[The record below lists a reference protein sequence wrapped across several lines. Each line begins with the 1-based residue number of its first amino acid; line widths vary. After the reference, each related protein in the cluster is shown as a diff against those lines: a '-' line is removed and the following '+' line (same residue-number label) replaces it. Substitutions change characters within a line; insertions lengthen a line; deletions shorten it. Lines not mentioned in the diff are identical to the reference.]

1 MLSIWE
7 KESFYKPVDIIIIG
21 SGLMGLWAAY
31 ELKCRAPKLEILVLD
46 RNNIPTGAST
56 RNAGFACFGSPTELL
71 SNAATMGT
79 NAMLDIV
86 SARHRGIKKIRHIL
100 GDAAIGFDAC
110 GGYECIGKEYPH
122 YNQLKGKVEWL
133 NAVLESVTA
142 SKATFRINET
152 DLAFFGLSGFD
163 TIIETQYE
171 GALHSGLLV
180 QSLMLLVKEKGVHIM
195 MGETVKG
202 WQQHQTEIELHTDV
216 HHFKTQKIIVA
227 TNGFTGDLLPAL
239 NIEPARGQVIVTRP
253 IDGLKLS
260 GTFHYNEGFYY
271 WRHLENRVLLGGARN
286 MAIDEERTNKLQVS
300 VKIQTE
306 LERFLMEHILK
317 DYNLPTEGLIEHRW
331 AGLMGFTEDK
341 KPQVTKVENN
351 VWAAVSCNG
360 MGVALTPIIAEQ
372 LAISVLA

>member
-31 ELKCRAPKLEILVLD
+31 ELKSRAPKLEILILD

-71 SNAATMGT
+71 HNAATMGT

-86 SARHRGIKKIRHIL
+86 SARHRGIKKIRHVL
-100 GDAAIGFDAC
+100 GDAAIGFEAC
-110 GGYECIGKEYPH
+110 GGYECIGNDYTYIK
-122 YNQLKGKVEWL
+122 QLKGKVEWL
-133 NAVLESVTA
+133 NAVLEPVTE
-142 SKATFRINET
+142 SQATFRINESE
-152 DLAFFGLSGFD
+152 LASFGLTGFE
-163 TIIETQYE
+163 TIIETRYE

-180 QSLMLLVKEKGVHIM
+180 QSLIQLVKEKGVQIM
-195 MGETVKG
+195 MGETVKA
-202 WQQHQTEIELHTDV
+202 WQQNQNEIELHTDV

-227 TNGFTGDLLPAL
+227 TNGFTSDLLPAL

-253 IDGLKLS
+253 IAGLKLN

-286 MAIDEERTNKLQVS
+286 MAIDEERTDNLKVS
-300 VKIQTE
+300 ETIQTE

-317 DYNLPTEGLIEHRW
+317 DYNLPAEGLIEHRW

-351 VWAAVSCNG
+351 VWAAISCNG